1 MIPFEL
7 VEPRSLNEALKCL
20 DRDDP
25 YVGPI
30 AGYTAVMLMMKPGLF
45 RPQRLVSLR
54 GLGERFSRIE
64 TAADGSLRIGAMVRL
79 AQLERSAAVE
89 RHAPVI
95 TRALK
100 RLSNRRVRNVATLGG
115 HLAHGD
121 PHLDLP
127 PVLIALD
134 ARLVIAARTGER
146 EMPLAALITG
156 YYETVL
162 RHDEVIAEVIV
173 PPQGG
178 RRSAYLKY
186 TARSADDWP
195 ALGLA
200 ISLEADGD
208 TVRNS
213 RIILGAATEKPTR
226 LAGAEAALANAR
238 LDDRSLKRAGDAAAA
253 EAEIVGDQHGS
264 AAYKQALLRVCLARA
279 ATSAIA
285 SSSGAAS

>member
-7 VEPRSLNEALKCL
+7 VEPRSLGEALQCL

-25 YVGPI
+25 AVRPI
-30 AGYTAVMLMMKPGLF
+30 AGGTALMLMMKPGLF

-64 TAADGSLRIGAMVRL
+64 TTADGSLRIGAMVRL

-134 ARLVIAARTGER
+134 ARLVIADRAGER
-146 EMPLAALITG
+146 EMPLATLITG

-173 PPQGG
+173 PPQGA

-200 ISLEADGD
+200 VSLETDGD

-279 ATSAIA
+279 ATSAIV
-285 SSSGAAS
+285 SSPGAAS

>member
-1 MIPFEL
+1 MKPFEL
-7 VEPRSLNEALKCL
+7 VEPRSLGEALQCL

-25 YVGPI
+25 AVRPI
-30 AGYTAVMLMMKPGLF
+30 AGGTALMLMMKPGLF

-95 TRALK
+95 TRTLK

-127 PVLIALD
+127 PVLISLD
-134 ARLVIAARTGER
+134 ARLVIAGRAGER
-146 EMPLAALITG
+146 EMPLATLITG

-200 ISLEADGD
+200 ISLETEGD

-213 RIILGAATEKPTR
+213 HIILGAATEKPTR

>member
-7 VEPRSLNEALKCL
+7 VEPRSLGEALQCL

-25 YVGPI
+25 AVRPI
-30 AGYTAVMLMMKPGLF
+30 AGGTALMLMMKPGLF

-64 TAADGSLRIGAMVRL
+64 TTADGSLRIGAMVRL

-134 ARLVIAARTGER
+134 ARLVIADRAGER
-146 EMPLAALITG
+146 EMPLATLITG

-173 PPQGG
+173 PPQGA

-200 ISLEADGD
+200 VSLETDGD

-264 AAYKQALLRVCLARA
+264 AAYKQALLRVCVARA
-279 ATSAIA
+279 ATSAIV
-285 SSSGAAS
+285 SSPGAAS

>member
-7 VEPRSLNEALKCL
+7 VEPRSLGEALQCL

-25 YVGPI
+25 AVRPI
-30 AGYTAVMLMMKPGLF
+30 AGGTALMLMMKPGLF

-134 ARLVIAARTGER
+134 ARLVIAARAGER
-146 EMPLAALITG
+146 EMPLATLITG

-200 ISLEADGD
+200 VSLETEGD

-226 LAGAEAALANAR
+226 LAGAEAVLANAH
-238 LDDRSLKRAGDAAAA
+238 LDDRSLRRAGDAAAA

-279 ATSAIA
+279 ATTAIA
-285 SSSGAAS
+285 SSPGATS

>member
-7 VEPRSLNEALKCL
+7 VEPRSLGEALQCL

-25 YVGPI
+25 AVRPI
-30 AGYTAVMLMMKPGLF
+30 AGGTALMLMMKPGLF

-134 ARLVIAARTGER
+134 ARLVIADRAGER
-146 EMPLAALITG
+146 EMPLATLITG

-200 ISLEADGD
+200 VSLETEGD

-238 LDDRSLKRAGDAAAA
+238 LDDRSLRRAGDAAAA

-285 SSSGAAS
+285 SSPGAAS

>member
-7 VEPRSLNEALKCL
+7 VEPRSLGEALQCL

-25 YVGPI
+25 AVRPI
-30 AGYTAVMLMMKPGLF
+30 AGGTALMLMMKPGLF

-134 ARLVIAARTGER
+134 ARLVIAARAGER
-146 EMPLAALITG
+146 EMPLATLITG

-200 ISLEADGD
+200 VSLETEGD

-226 LAGAEAALANAR
+226 LAGAEAVLANAH
-238 LDDRSLKRAGDAAAA
+238 LDDRSLRRAGDAAAA